1 MRSPRPLAPLVLLS
15 WLAACASSGSGAAG
29 EPASAAGADRDLAVQ
44 DLAADTERNPDP
56 SVATIPFT
64 AAQIRA
70 GCAPGTVM
78 VQRIAS
84 EGAPT
89 VLRTTRFLRGDDE
102 RVAMEATTTLED
114 GTPAGPPQEVEAAWA
129 ELRDHARFPAAMTTR
144 TRATCEVPA
153 GAFDCWLYTIDRSD
167 EDGAVVDRLYFAP
180 AHPGPPVLFETE
192 RDGRVVM
199 RMELLELRHEDPRG

>member
-1 MRSPRPLAPLVLLS
+1 MRSPRLLAPLALLS

-29 EPASAAGADRDLAVQ
+29 EPAGADRDLAVQ
-44 DLAADTERNPDP
+44 DLAADAERNPDP
-56 SVATIPFT
+56 SVATLPFT
-64 AAQIRA
+64 AAEIRG

-78 VQRIAS
+78 IQRITS
-84 EGAPT
+84 EGAPA
-89 VLRTTRFLRGDDE
+89 VLRTTRFVRGDE
-102 RVAMEATTTLED
+102 QQVVMEATTTLED
-114 GTPAGPPQEVEAAWA
+114 GTPAGPPQEVQSAWT

-144 TRATCEVPA
+144 SRATCEVPA
-153 GAFDCWLYTIDRSD
+153 GAFDCWLYTVDRSG

-199 RMELLELRHEDPRG
+199 RMELVELRREEPQG